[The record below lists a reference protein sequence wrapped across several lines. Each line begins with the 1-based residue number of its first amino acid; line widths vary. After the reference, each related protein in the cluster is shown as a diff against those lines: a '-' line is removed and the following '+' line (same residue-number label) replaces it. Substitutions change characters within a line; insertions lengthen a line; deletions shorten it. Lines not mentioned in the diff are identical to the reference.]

1 MSEDVDMKDG
11 LEQLA
16 RFKAMGEKAY
26 DDMYEAHSSSD
37 ATACYS
43 NAKECYY
50 DAIGLANR
58 LGLKEEAEALNA
70 RLRTSKRSF
79 GINLATEYGSLGP
92 NELAQGDVGGAAAGG
107 RRRTEMTP
115 GRCCRSQSGG
125 R

>member
-1 MSEDVDMKDG
+1 MSEDVDLKAG

-50 DAIGLANR
+50 DAIELANR

-70 RLRTSKRSF
+70 RLAHIKAVFRHQFS
-79 GINLATEYGSLGP
+79 N
-92 NELAQGDVGGAAAGG
+92 
-107 RRRTEMTP
+107 
-115 GRCCRSQSGG
+115 
-125 R
+125 